1 MVGGQEHTWVRPLR
15 ARSLAQARVRRR
27 AGRER
32 RRAQAQCRPA
42 WPPSACLSMGARR
55 QPRVPAPGPRPKV
68 RAQHPG
74 KEGGKAVAERCARSH
89 PSGEGELWSVRHL
102 VSLSLP
108 ASSGAYAPPPSRRR
122 GGGRTPSWPPPSRPL
137 NSPGACGYC
146 HRLAS
151 TASSHTTKVRAVG
164 GKNETVA
171 PASRRRRRF
180 RGLTKMAA
188 AVSAATTCTSTT
200 TAIATAGAAR
210 PLARDGNWRLE
221 MRRGSRAS
229 VGRCPRRKAGWEV

>member
-74 KEGGKAVAERCARSH
+74 KEGGKAVAERCARNH

-108 ASSGAYAPPPSRRR
+108 ASSGAYAPPPLPQQRR
-122 GGGRTPSWPPPSRPL
+122 GEDPLLVAAFAAFKFPWGLRLLPPPCVHCLLSHHK
-137 NSPGACGYC
+137 GA
-146 HRLAS
+146 
-151 TASSHTTKVRAVG
+151 
-164 GKNETVA
+164 
-171 PASRRRRRF
+171 
-180 RGLTKMAA
+180 
-188 AVSAATTCTSTT
+188 
-200 TAIATAGAAR
+200 
-210 PLARDGNWRLE
+210 DG
-221 MRRGSRAS
+221 
-229 VGRCPRRKAGWEV
+229 GWEK